1 MPTSE
6 KRTPYLKK
14 SPNWPGGYAAW
25 LPERTSSVRRV
36 GYTLVDLVRRG
47 LIDAHAVEYLTEQT
61 LLSDFAWRVLWVDT
75 DSKSDAESLADKFQY
90 AEGVLVFIHG
100 WVGSGEI
107 WEDLPA
113 LVLKQNP
120 NLIALVPDVNGFG
133 GTPFTTSL
141 PPIDKCD
148 PPANMHAIEMWLDM
162 LGIRQSTSPHKRP
175 VIFIGH
181 SMGAASLFFLDTGN
195 WQPGEVGRIALAP
208 ALLMND
214 RQRQRLYKT
223 LGTGIR
229 ISGLSDTLDRL
240 VEKVIAPRLIETLAG
255 PGSSL
260 HVRTQH
266 KRIFDKTPEG
276 VIAQTFAAMGHLE
289 AQFDK
294 AEWPDFLAFLGDKD
308 VLVGM
313 QPTLELLIEIN
324 LRREQIRTVQG
335 DHYFFSVGG
344 SVENHAEN
352 RDLVIEDILSM
363 HTTMFSALQK
373 QQDGGK

>member
-1 MPTSE
+1 MAPSSKLT
-6 KRTPYLKK
+6 TYLKK
-14 SPNWPGGYAAW
+14 SPDWPGGYAAW

-47 LIDAHAVEYLTEQT
+47 LIDAQAVENFSEQT
-61 LLSDFAWRVLWVDT
+61 LLSDFAWRVLWMDT
-75 DSKSDAESLADKFQY
+75 GYKSDAESLANKLQY
-90 AEGVLVFIHG
+90 AEGVLIFIHG

-113 LVLKQNP
+113 LVLKRNP

-133 GTPFTTSL
+133 GTPFNISL
-141 PPIDKCD
+141 PPINKCD
-148 PPANMHAIEMWLDM
+148 PPANMRAIEMWLDI
-162 LGIRQSTSPHKRP
+162 LGVRQPASRHKRP
-175 VIFIGH
+175 FIFIGH
-181 SMGAASLFFLDTGN
+181 SMGAASLFFLNTET

-214 RQRQRLYKT
+214 HQRQRLYKT

-229 ISGLSDTLDRL
+229 ISGLSDTLDLL

-266 KRIFDKTPEG
+266 KRVFDRTPEG

-289 AQFDK
+289 AQFNK
-294 AEWPDFLAFLGDKD
+294 EEWPDFIAFLGDKD
-308 VLVGM
+308 VLVGL
-313 QPTLELLIEIN
+313 QPTLDLLLEIN
-324 LRREQIRTVQG
+324 LHRDQIKVVQG

-344 SVENHAEN
+344 SAENHAKN

-363 HTTMFSALQK
+363 HTTMSAALRK
-373 QQDGGK
+373 RKNGHK

>member
-1 MPTSE
+1 MATS
-6 KRTPYLKK
+6 KKCTSYLKK

-36 GYTLVDLVRRG
+36 GYTLIDLVRRG
-47 LIDAHAVEYLTEQT
+47 LIDARAVENLTEQT

-75 DSKSDAESLADKFQY
+75 DSKSDAESLAEKLQY
-90 AEGVLVFIHG
+90 AEGVIIFVHG

-113 LVLKQNP
+113 LVLKRNP
-120 NLIALVPDVNGFG
+120 NLIAFVPDVNGFG
-133 GTPFTTSL
+133 GTPFKTPL

-148 PPANMHAIEMWLDM
+148 PPANMHAIEMWLDI
-162 LGIRQSTSPHKRP
+162 LGIRQPAAKRRRP
-175 VIFIGH
+175 FVFVGH
-181 SMGAASLFFLDTGN
+181 SMGAASLFFLNMDN
-195 WQPGEVGRIALAP
+195 WQAGEVGRIALAP

-240 VEKVIAPRLIETLAG
+240 VEKVIAPRVIATLAG

-266 KRIFDKTPEG
+266 KHVFDHTPEG

-294 AEWPDFLAFLGDKD
+294 TEWPNFLTFLGDRD
-308 VLVGM
+308 VLVGL
-313 QPTLELLIEIN
+313 QPTLDLLLDIN
-324 LRREQIRTVQG
+324 LRPDQIRVVRG

-344 SVENHAEN
+344 LPDHHAKN
-352 RDLVIEDILSM
+352 RDLVIQDILSM
-363 HTTMFSALQK
+363 QATMFSALQK
-373 QQDGGK
+373 QKNGRK